1 MSNDFYMA
9 NLLIVDDELSM
20 RQFLTHLFQR
30 EGHAIRVAENGRRAM
45 DMLRQQRADVII
57 SDVRMPDMGGLELL
71 RAARDLHPDVEV
83 VVMTAFD
90 KHETGREAYLAGAFA
105 FIQKPFDNEELKE
118 IVSRALGR
126 IAETK
131 RAQLLQLENEA
142 LIKGQRARGQLGNII
157 GRSDRMQSVYQ
168 RIETVAA
175 VQSTVLITGESGTG
189 KELVARAIHDLS
201 PRAQKP
207 FVSVNCGAFT
217 ETLLES
223 ELFGYVKGSFTGATA
238 NRKGLFEAADQGTI
252 FLDEIGEMS
261 AAMQVKLLRVLQ
273 ERKVRPVGAHEEM
286 EVNTRVIAATNRD
299 LSAMTKDGSFREDLY
314 YRVSVIPMELPPLRE
329 RGQDISELA
338 EYFINKYCE
347 QQSRKITIGG
357 PAMRLLEA
365 YSWPGNVRELEH
377 TIERAVA
384 LERTEMIQPERL
396 PEQITN
402 YSQTRISSELQLP
415 DEGINLT
422 AHLDQLEKTYV
433 LEALKRT
440 DGNQTNAAELLKMS
454 VRSLRHL
461 LDKHGIR
468 GLTAQMRDERRTETT
483 PRRRATDPFPRRR
496 IEDLDEENEE
506 PGHAASAAERS

>member
-1 MSNDFYMA
+1 MA

-30 EGHAIRVAENGRRAM
+30 EGHSIRVAENGRQAM
-45 DMLRQQRADVII
+45 EMQRQQPVDVII
-57 SDVRMPDMGGLELL
+57 SDVRMPDMGGIDLL
-71 RAARDLHPDVEV
+71 RATKDLHPQTEV
-83 VVMTAFD
+83 IMMTAFANE
-90 KHETGREAYLAGAFA
+90 ETAREAVKLGAFN
-105 FIQKPFDNEELKE
+105 FIYKPFDNDLLKV
-118 IVSRALGR
+118 IVQRAVQKITDER
-126 IAETK
+126 EKA
-131 RAQLLQLENEA
+131 ALQIENEA
-142 LIKGQRARGQLGNII
+142 LIKGQRAKGQLGNII

-168 RIETVAA
+168 MIETVAV

-223 ELFGYVKGSFTGATA
+223 ELFGYIKGSFTGATA

-261 AAMQVKLLRVLQ
+261 PAMQVKLLRVLQ

-286 EVNTRVIAATNRD
+286 EINTRVIAATNRD
-299 LSAMTKDGSFREDLY
+299 LSAMTKDGSFREDLF
-314 YRVSVIPMELPPLRE
+314 YRISVIPMELPPLRE

-338 EYFINKYCE
+338 EHFITKYCA
-347 QQSRKITIGG
+347 QQGQKITIGG
-357 PAMRLLEA
+357 PAMRLLEV

-396 PEQITN
+396 PAQITN
-402 YSQTRISSELQLP
+402 YSQTRVSSDLQLP
-415 DEGINLT
+415 EEGINLT

-468 GLTAQMRDERRTETT
+468 GLTAQMRDERRTTEAV
-483 PRRRATDPFPRRR
+483 PRRRANDPFPRRR
-496 IEDLDEENEE
+496 IEDLDQEDEDS
-506 PGHAASAAERS
+506 GQAASAGER

>member
-1 MSNDFYMA
+1 MA
-9 NLLIVDDELSM
+9 NLLIVDDDLSR

-30 EGHAIRVAENGRRAM
+30 EGHSIRVAENGQAAM
-45 DMLRQQRADVII
+45 TQLRQQPADVII
-57 SDVRMPDMGGLELL
+57 SDVKMPDMGGIELL
-71 RAARDLHPDVEV
+71 RAARELHPDIEIIM
-83 VVMTAFD
+83 MTAFANEQTA
-90 KHETGREAYLAGAFA
+90 HEAFLLGAFD
-105 FIQKPFDNEELKE
+105 FVHKPFDNELLKE
-118 IVSRALGR
+118 KVARALQK
-126 IAETK
+126 ISIVKEKQA
-131 RAQLLQLENEA
+131 LQIENDA
-142 LIKGQRARGQLGNII
+142 LIKGQRARGQLGNIV
-157 GRSDRMQSVYQ
+157 GQSDRMQAVYQ
-168 RIETVAA
+168 MIETVAQ

-223 ELFGYVKGSFTGATA
+223 ELFGYVKGSFTGANA
-238 NRKGLFEAADQGTI
+238 NRKGLFEAAEQGTI

-273 ERKVRPVGAHEEM
+273 ERKVRPVGAHEETV
-286 EVNTRVIAATNRD
+286 VNTRVIAATNRD
-299 LSAMTKDGSFREDLY
+299 LSAMVKDGSFREDLF

-329 RGQDISELA
+329 RGTDISELA
-338 EYFINKYCE
+338 EHFIGKYCE
-347 QQSRKITIGG
+347 QTGRTIAIS
-357 PAMRLLEA
+357 PPTMRLLES

-402 YSQTRISSELQLP
+402 YSQTGVSSDLTLP
-415 DEGINLT
+415 DDGINLT

-433 LEALKRT
+433 LEALRRT
-440 DGNQTNAAELLKMS
+440 DGNQTSAADLLKLS

-468 GLTAQMRDERRTETT
+468 GLTAQMRDERRNSDTI
-483 PRRRATDPFPRRR
+483 PRRRANDPYPRRR
-496 IEDLDEENEE
+496 TEDFDDTSESS
-506 PGHAASAAERS
+506 GHAASAGERS